1 MEHRDYII
9 REIEKIG
16 SIISNARQK
25 LFGGKDNLSV
35 VINKQAD
42 DIKGEL
48 LNELNFDLDK
58 FMNMNIEESN
68 EYLNSFI
75 GFNTENIEL
84 LAECLSLIGFNNES
98 DNSERYLQ
106 KALALYEIINT
117 KSKTF
122 SFDREQKIIEIKK
135 HL

>member
-16 SIISNARQK
+16 AIISAIRRK
-25 LFGGKDNLSV
+25 LFGGKDNMAV

-58 FMNMNIEESN
+58 FMNMNSNESD

-75 GFNTENIEL
+75 GFSAENIEL
-84 LAECLSLIGFNNES
+84 LAECLSEVGFNDES

-106 KALALYEIINT
+106 KALMLYEIINT

-122 SFDREQKIIEIKK
+122 SFDREHKMVEIKK